1 LELLVLSPA
10 DSQALKV
17 REGKQMI
24 SNLFMVAT
32 FMIIIGSLLVLIF
45 DRDEKTKYI
54 SREHQDFMRFY
65 RAMKRI
71 QEADNKAIKR
81 KGKK

>member
-1 LELLVLSPA
+1 
-10 DSQALKV
+10 
-17 REGKQMI
+17 
-24 SNLFMVAT
+24 MVAT
-32 FMIIIGSLLVLIF
+32 FMIIIGSALVLIF

>member
-1 LELLVLSPA
+1 
-10 DSQALKV
+10 
-17 REGKQMI
+17 MI
-24 SNLFMVAT
+24 SNLFMIAT

-65 RAMKRI
+65 RTMKAI
-71 QEADNKAIKR
+71 QETNNKTIKR

>member
-1 LELLVLSPA
+1 
-10 DSQALKV
+10 
-17 REGKQMI
+17 MI

-32 FMIIIGSLLVLIF
+32 FMIIIGSALVLIF
-45 DRDEKTKYI
+45 DRDKKTKYI

-65 RAMKRI
+65 RTMKAI
-71 QEADNKAIKR
+71 QETNNKTIKR

>member
-24 SNLFMVAT
+24 SSLFMVAT
-32 FMIIIGSLLVLIF
+32 FMIIIGSALVLIF
-45 DRDEKTKYI
+45 DRDKKTKYI

-65 RAMKRI
+65 RTMKAI
-71 QEADNKAIKR
+71 QETNNKTIKR

>member
-1 LELLVLSPA
+1 
-10 DSQALKV
+10 
-17 REGKQMI
+17 MI

-32 FMIIIGSLLVLIF
+32 FMIIIGSALVLIF

-65 RAMKRI
+65 RTMKAI
-71 QEADNKAIKR
+71 QETNNKTIKR
-81 KGKK
+81 KGNK